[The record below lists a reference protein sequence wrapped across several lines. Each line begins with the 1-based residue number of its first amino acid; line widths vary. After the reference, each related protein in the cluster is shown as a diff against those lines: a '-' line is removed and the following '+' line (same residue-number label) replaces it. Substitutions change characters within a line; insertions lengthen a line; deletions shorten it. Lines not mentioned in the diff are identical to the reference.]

1 MQGKVG
7 LKSNDAPCTKSCLRS
22 FFDSGMTQKQ
32 RAGLEYSLDAF
43 HKRVGIGC
51 VFVDGIYAA
60 ACNHREAQCSSPLG
74 FSVIKVKMRNLFFP
88 FLCEACGVPAQDIV
102 TVWAIACD
110 MASAL
115 FTR

>member
-1 MQGKVG
+1 MMHHAPKV
-7 LKSNDAPCTKSCLRS
+7 A
-22 FFDSGMTQKQ
+22 FDHFLTLECFKKQ

-51 VFVDGIYAA
+51 VFVDGIFAA
-60 ACNHREAQCSSPLG
+60 ACNQREAQSSSPLG